1 MSKKDNQKKFLIA
14 YKKHFGNI
22 SKACK
27 SAGIDRS
34 MYYYWSN
41 NDAEFKST
49 IDNIE
54 PEEDF
59 LDFLEDKAKER
70 IEAGSD
76 SVLIFALK
84 AKGKKRGWIE
94 KQIIEQEKNDEGKE
108 IDYNKLSDNEL
119 RQLIELRRKLIGEPE
134 SNTGGSSDS

>member
-1 MSKKDNQKKFLIA
+1 MEPKKESFVKA
-14 YKKHFGNI
+14 YKKTYGNVAK
-22 SKACK
+22 SCK
-27 SAGIDRS
+27 SVSISRQT
-34 MYYYWSN
+34 YYNWLK
-41 NDAEFKST
+41 DPEFKAK

-94 KQIIEQEKNDEGKE
+94 KQIIEQEKKENDNE
-108 IDYNKLSDNEL
+108 IDYSKLNDDEL
-119 RQLIELRRKLIGEPE
+119 RQLIELRRKLLRGSEE
-134 SNTGGSSDS
+134 SGGGSSDT